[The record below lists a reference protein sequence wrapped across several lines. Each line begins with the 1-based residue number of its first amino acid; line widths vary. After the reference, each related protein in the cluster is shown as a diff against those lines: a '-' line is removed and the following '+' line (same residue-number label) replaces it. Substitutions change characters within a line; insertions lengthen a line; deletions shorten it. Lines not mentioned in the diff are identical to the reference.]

1 VTEPRSNMT
10 LTDHHG
16 LARYRRD
23 EAVNALVETANRI
36 SDAMT
41 VLTWLARHDTED
53 KVCGEALSA
62 LEDDAGYLDDVITA
76 LNDGRLAEPGDAG

>member
-1 VTEPRSNMT
+1 MTEPRSNMT
-10 LTDHHG
+10 ITDRHG

-23 EAVNALVETANRI
+23 NIVTALTDTANGISYAIRI
-36 SDAMT
+36 LKD
-41 VLTWLARHDTED
+41 LAVHDTGD

-62 LEDDAGYLDDVITA
+62 LGDVTDYLDDVITA